1 MFTKKLTHLMGGMA
15 IAVIITFASCN
26 KDLNKKQTPAPQ
38 SETALKDMISE
49 NGNNPDEAMLS
60 ENGSADASLAKG
72 KSIWQGGYV
81 YTESNDAAGNKIL
94 IYKQNADGTLSW
106 SSSVSS
112 GGAGSGAGLGS
123 QGAVVLDEQHKWL
136 YAVNAGDNSIS
147 SFWVHNDG
155 SLTLADT
162 KNSGGTLPI
171 SLCVYNNLLY
181 VVNSG
186 SDNICG
192 FKVDANG
199 MLTKIN
205 GSSQA
210 LSGTGTGPAQ
220 IAFHPSGKI
229 LFVTEKNTNKISS
242 FKLDAQG
249 VAAAGIFNSSV
260 GTTPFGFDFAHN
272 NNNFLIVSDAA
283 GGVANAGACTSY
295 SSDKWGNVNAVNGA
309 VPNFKSAPC
318 WVAAT
323 HYGRFAFVTNTGS
336 NSISSYY
343 VSPFGAI
350 FLVFFTN
357 TPAGEAPIDITV
369 SGNNRFVYNIN
380 SMSHTITEYRRGF
393 LGTLNH
399 IGKVSNLPSYASGLA
414 AF

>member
-1 MFTKKLTHLMGGMA
+1 MGGMA
-15 IAVIITFASCN
+15 IAFIITFASCN
-26 KDLNKKQTPAPQ
+26 KDLDKKQTPAPQ
-38 SETALKDMISE
+38 SETSLKDMISE

-72 KSIWQGGYV
+72 KSSSQGGYV

-94 IYKQNADGTLSW
+94 IYDQNADGTLSW
-106 SSSVSS
+106 NSSVAS
-112 GGAGSGAGLGS
+112 GGTGSGAGLGS
-123 QGAVVLDEQHKWL
+123 QGAVALDEQHKWL
-136 YAVNAGDNSIS
+136 YAVNAGDNSVS

-171 SLCVYNNLLY
+171 SVCVYNDLLY

-192 FKVDANG
+192 FKVDVNG

-210 LSGTGTGPAQ
+210 LSGMGTGPAQ
-220 IAFHPSGKI
+220 IAFHPGGKM
-229 LFVTEKNTNKISS
+229 LFVTEKNTNIISS
-242 FKLDAQG
+242 FKLNAQG
-249 VAAAGIFNSSV
+249 VAAAGVFNSSV
-260 GTTPFGFDFAHN
+260 GKTPFGFDFARN
-272 NNNFLIVSDAA
+272 NNSFLIVSDAEG
-283 GGVANAGACTSY
+283 GGVNAGACTSY
-295 SSDKWGNVNAVNGA
+295 SSDKWGITNAVNGA
-309 VPNFKSAPC
+309 IPNYQSAPC
-318 WVAAT
+318 WVATT

-343 VSPFGAI
+343 VSPFGGLY
-350 FLVFFTN
+350 LVFFTV

-380 SMSHTITEYRRGF
+380 SMSHTITEYRRGL